1 MTSKPTST
9 SGIEQALTRLVG
21 VSPKSQS
28 IAMGIQSIAN
38 DIMADAGILQL
49 KSGLK
54 NDNYNLTEDVLRTI
68 FIDECGVL
76 PEEAKELARRVFSK

>member
-1 MTSKPTST
+1 
-9 SGIEQALTRLVG
+9 
-21 VSPKSQS
+21 
-28 IAMGIQSIAN
+28 
-38 DIMADAGILQL
+38 MADAGILQL